1 MFLIWFESSLLEAEL
16 EAQVSQNL
24 DLEIFWVQ
32 SLGETKFFS
41 CIWQG
46 IFSEYF
52 IYLQVGNV
60 IQIQQVKYYTNRP
73 ICSCIIN
80 FSFPTEKMIF

>member
-1 MFLIWFESSLLEAEL
+1 MLPIWFEDSLLEAES
-16 EAQVSQNL
+16 EARVHQNL

-32 SLGETKFFS
+32 SLGETEFLS

-46 IFSEYF
+46 IISEYF

-60 IQIQQVKYYTNRP
+60 VQVLYQQAHL
-73 ICSCIIN
+73 
-80 FSFPTEKMIF
+80 